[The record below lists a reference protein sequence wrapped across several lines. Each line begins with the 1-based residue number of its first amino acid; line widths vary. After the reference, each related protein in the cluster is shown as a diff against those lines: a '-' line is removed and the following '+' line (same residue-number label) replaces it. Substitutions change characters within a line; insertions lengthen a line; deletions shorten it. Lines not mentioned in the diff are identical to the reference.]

1 MNTSQLA
8 EIEVEIMHGCL
19 EFIVHIT
26 TQIQLR
32 GGGEVA
38 LNYITPYL
46 HAICIIFRSVLVV
59 IIQHMG

>member
-59 IIQHMG
+59 ISKHTW